1 MNEPRGVLWDLDGVL
16 ADTGEFHFQ
25 SWMDTLSVYGIPFS
39 PEEFQATFGMNNK
52 GILTTLLGHPPE
64 DALLMEISEKK
75 EHNFRTAIQGKVQ
88 PLPGVKTWLERF
100 RQARFCQ
107 AVASSAPPENI
118 DTLVDE
124 LDIRAYFGA
133 LVSGFDLPG
142 KPDPAVF
149 LKAARMLQ
157 VPAGRCLVIED
168 AVAGVRA
175 AVSAGMKCV
184 AVTTTNPAD
193 LLSDADIV
201 VDRLEALKPDAVERL
216 MPPGV
221 A

>member
-1 MNEPRGVLWDLDGVL
+1 MNEPRAVLWDLDGVL

-25 SWMDTLSVYGIPFS
+25 SWMSTLPVYGIPFT
-39 PEEFQATFGMNNK
+39 PEMFQTIFGMNNK

-64 DALLMEISEKK
+64 DELLMEISERK
-75 EHNFRTAIQGKVQ
+75 EHNFRTAIRGKVD
-88 PLPGVKTWLERF
+88 PLPGVKVWLERF
-100 RQARFCQ
+100 KQMGFLQ

-118 DTLVDE
+118 DALVDE
-124 LDIRAYFGA
+124 LKIRAYFGA
-133 LVSGFDLPG
+133 LISGFDLPG

-149 LKAARMLQ
+149 LKAARELQ
-157 VPAGRCLVIED
+157 VPAERCLVIED

-201 VDRLEALKPDAVERL
+201 VDHLKALKPEAIERL
-216 MPPGV
+216 LPPG
-221 A
+221 AA